1 MDDEPSGA
9 AERRESER
17 AASEPGIFAEA
28 SRFVPIYW
36 DIASGVKD
44 AMGKRWDRDE
54 WWDLFHKLADDA
66 LEIFRSD
73 PECFALGAARR
84 WASRAASHLIL
95 NRIRDDKHRTILD
108 LAIARRAQAAQF
120 DLKAIDEVMEEQE
133 RARDVH
139 RALADIPPNRTRALK
154 ARFFHGLTYGEAAAE
169 AGTSERAERRAVE
182 KGLRDLALVLHKWD
196 PRASRDATNR
206 GDHA

>member
-9 AERRESER
+9 AERSESER
-17 AASEPGIFAEA
+17 AAREPGIFAEA

-36 DIASGVKD
+36 DIGRGVKD
-44 AMGKRWDRDE
+44 AMGKRWDRAE
-54 WWDLFHKLADDA
+54 WWDLFHNLTDEA

-73 PECFALGAARR
+73 PERLAMGDARH
-84 WASRAASHLIL
+84 WASKAASHRIL
-95 NRIRDDKHRTILD
+95 NRIRDAKCHAIKG
-108 LAIARRAQAAQF
+108 LAIEQRAQAAQY
-120 DLKAIDEVMEEQE
+120 DLKAIDEIMEEEE

-139 RALADIPPNRTRALK
+139 RGLREIPRNRARALI
-154 ARFFHGLTYGEAAAE
+154 ARFFDGLTYREAAAE
-169 AGTSERAERRAVE
+169 AGTTERAQRREVE
-182 KGLRDLALVLHKWD
+182 KGLRDLAPVLRKWD